1 MNDKKEKIILKDI
14 RCPMCGK
21 RLRFESYFAEKIIDV
36 KSYGFELSC
45 SCGCIIKWNGT
56 KKVVIDMEDWPNE

>member
-21 RLRFESYFAEKIIDV
+21 KPRFESFFTEKVINI
-36 KSYGFELSC
+36 SYGFELSC
-45 SCGCIIKWNGT
+45 SCGCIIKWNGI
-56 KKVVIDMEDWPNE
+56 KEVVIDMEDCNNE